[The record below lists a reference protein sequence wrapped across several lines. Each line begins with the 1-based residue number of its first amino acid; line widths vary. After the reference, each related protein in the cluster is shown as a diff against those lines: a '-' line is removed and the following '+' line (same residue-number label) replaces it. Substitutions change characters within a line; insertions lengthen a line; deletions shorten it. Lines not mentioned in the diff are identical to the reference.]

1 VYLNRYLNVPPARL
15 PRDEDLT
22 DPPQSTGELR
32 SLLLDAYDRQHQVEA
47 AARLAARYLAVD
59 ESGRDFV
66 AALGHALLREDA
78 GFHMVQNLEAAVRQF
93 QAWHAEPEAASTL
106 IGAAR
111 YLAAHS
117 PTRRAKYQVAEVARR
132 LMSGSIVSEDAEA
145 G

>member
-1 VYLNRYLNVPPARL
+1 
-15 PRDEDLT
+15 LT

-59 ESGRDFV
+59 ESGRDLV

-111 YLAAHS
+111 YLGAHS